1 MIEQR
6 LELLDS
12 WIAGNGYEG
21 YDVYDL
27 LSIRVFRLF
36 QKNRYTTFALK
47 MILDMF
53 PFGFR
58 KLFHVRKRINAK
70 AMALFA
76 DSYLN
81 LYKRFDEEKYRKKAV
96 FCLDWLMKNPSKGYS
111 GLCWGYP
118 FDWQSRTLIPK
129 NTPSSVVTSIS
140 AHAFLDAFEI
150 LEEPRYLEVAKS
162 CCDFIM
168 QDLNIDRIAEDK
180 LCFSYTPID
189 TLHVHNANMFC
200 ASILY
205 RVGALTSDESYI
217 KLAKNAVNYTI
228 REQNEDGSWYYFGIP
243 EKMQGR
249 IDNYHTGFVLR
260 NLFEVYKITKDE
272 VLWTCINKGLAFYTT
287 NLFEKAQIPK
297 FHHNISYPIDIHAC
311 AESILCLSKLSEVD
325 PKAIKIAETVATWTI
340 ENMQSTDGYFYYR
353 KYRLFTSKIP
363 YIRWGQAWMLYALSV
378 LTMRLEDAKV
388 LYNKVPYI
396 R

>member
-1 MIEQR
+1 MIEKR

-12 WIAGNGYEG
+12 WIDRNGYEG

-27 LSIRVFRLF
+27 LSIRIFRIF

-47 MILDMF
+47 MILDVF

-58 KLFHVRKRINAK
+58 KLFHIQKVINAK

-81 LYKRFDEEKYRKKAV
+81 LYKRFDEEKYREKVV
-96 FCLDWLMKNPSKGYS
+96 FCLNWLMENPSKGYT
-111 GLCWGYP
+111 GFCWGYP

-140 AHAFLDAFEI
+140 AHAFLNAFEI

-162 CCDFIM
+162 CCDFIT
-168 QDLNIDRIAEDK
+168 QDLNIDRIAENK

-189 TLHVHNANMFC
+189 TIHVHNANMFC

-205 RVGALTSDESYI
+205 RVGAITSEERYL

-228 REQNEDGSWYYFGIP
+228 SEQNENGSWYYFGYP
-243 EKMQGR
+243 EKMRGM

-260 NLFEVYKITKDE
+260 NLFEVYKITKDAE
-272 VLWTCINKGLAFYTT
+272 LLSIIKKGLEFYTK

-297 FHHNISYPIDIHAC
+297 FHHNITYPIDIHAC
-311 AESILCLSKLSEVD
+311 AESILCLSILSEVY
-325 PKAIKIAETVATWTI
+325 PKAMEMAENVATWTI
-340 ENMQSTDGYFYYR
+340 ANMQSRAGYFYYR
-353 KYRLFTSKIP
+353 KYHLFTSKIP
-363 YIRWGQAWMLYALSV
+363 YIRWGQAWMLYALSELV
-378 LTMRLEDAKV
+378 LRQKNEG
-388 LYNKVPYI
+388 
-396 R
+396 